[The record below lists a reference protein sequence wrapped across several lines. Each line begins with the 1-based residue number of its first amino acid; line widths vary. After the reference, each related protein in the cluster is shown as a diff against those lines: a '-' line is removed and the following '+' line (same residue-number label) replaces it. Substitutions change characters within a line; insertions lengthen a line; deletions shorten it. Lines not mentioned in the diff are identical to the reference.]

1 MSEEELN
8 KKWLKEQLKEFA
20 YAESFFDKILE
31 LCSEQYRNGLEQ
43 GKFDAMMD
51 KLELINWLESKNNI
65 TLQQH
70 KTIEPVIKIQEVI
83 DKIKE
88 MN

>member
-1 MSEEELN
+1 MSEE
-8 KKWLKEQLKEFA
+8 KD
-20 YAESFFDKILE
+20 FFKTCFDIVA
-31 LCSEQYRNGLEQ
+31 GLEVENESQ
-43 GKFDAMMD
+43 AIAKEVVLDEIENLQQE
-51 KLELINWLESKNNI
+51 KQELINWLESKNNI
-65 TLQQH
+65 TLTQH

>member
-8 KKWLKEQLKEFA
+8 EAIEYNLEYMEAMQSEEIFGGDYTSQVELK
-20 YAESFFDKILE
+20 YANKSI
-31 LCSEQYRNGLEQ
+31 
-43 GKFDAMMD
+43 D
-51 KLELINWLESKNNI
+51 KLEHQKQELINWLESKNNI

-70 KTIEPVIKIQEVI
+70 KTIEPVIKVQEVI

-88 MN
+88 SE